1 MPFVI
6 TFVGSSF
13 CCDTMVVFVVNKQ
26 CQISRVIFVSCKQVS
41 GRSHSYVMHIGSV
54 KCNNCKININILCQM
69 SRFVFKIS
77 LVLSSVTII
86 RSHTWAYFADTFVP
100 FFGFHCNFRH
110 CNFSYCSTRALSM
123 LRRTSAHCYSL
134 LDCIRYY
141 NCQRLHHA
149 MRARAAE
156 MPQCHQRKSTTQRT
170 DTIWSS
176 S

>member
-1 MPFVI
+1 M
-6 TFVGSSF
+6 
-13 CCDTMVVFVVNKQ
+13 
-26 CQISRVIFVSCKQVS
+26 S
-41 GRSHSYVMHIGSV
+41 GRSHSYVMHSGSV

-123 LRRTSAHCYSL
+123 LLEPARIVIRCLIAFAIIIAS
-134 LDCIRYY
+134 DCITQ
-141 NCQRLHHA
+141 C
-149 MRARAAE
+149 ARAPPKCPNAIKGNRRRNE
-156 MPQCHQRKSTTQRT
+156 QIQFGRRHDDNELGSCVERALVWRPQRNE
-170 DTIWSS
+170 
-176 S
+176 